1 MYVIKLSRPEEE
13 FFNSSTA
20 KVVRMIELEYEKYD
34 LENQENN
41 NHIYEEVNSIRDFL

>member
-1 MYVIKLSRPEEE
+1 MYVIKLNRPEEE
-13 FFNSSTA
+13 FFKSSTA

-34 LENQENN
+34 LENQNN

>member
-1 MYVIKLSRPEEE
+1 MYVIKLNRPEEE

-34 LENQENN
+34 LEN